1 MLILTYCF
9 LNYRSLMLMGVLTIT
24 GTGFGAYIMGM
35 AALSPCPLLVH
46 HELGAALMV
55 RFLPVTCLSTLIV
68 IQLTYQRR
76 EYQYLNNYVNL
87 MTLVS
92 INYCIS

>member
-1 MLILTYCF
+1 MYILTYLF
-9 LNYRSLMLMGVLTIT
+9 LNSRSLMLMGVLTVT

-55 RFLPVTCLSTLIV
+55 RLQTDTC
-68 IQLTYQRR
+68 
-76 EYQYLNNYVNL
+76 
-87 MTLVS
+87 VS
-92 INYCIS
+92 ILIGILITHPQTKY